1 MGLSPHS
8 DARCNCHNNNDPRQ
22 LYLWLPAT
30 GSEETSWRELGLSP
44 TGIAPTEIASN
55 EIAPNGILSHCNLLP
70 MNLFQWNL
78 LPMNS
83 IPMKSYQMDCNL
95 DPNGTGQVRTKR
107 RDECF
112 GRDSQVKHL
121 SGFAPRGLPDKTHLR
136 NRQCDLYRN
145 LRGAY

>member
-1 MGLSPHS
+1 MNGEACWDHPANGAICNLSDLWVGARTVMQ
-8 DARCNCHNNNDPRQ
+8 DACATAINNDPRQ

-83 IPMKSYQMDCNL
+83 IPMKSYQW
-95 DPNGTGQVRTKR
+95 Q
-107 RDECF
+107 F
-112 GRDSQVKHL
+112 
-121 SGFAPRGLPDKTHLR
+121 
-136 NRQCDLYRN
+136 
-145 LRGAY
+145 